1 MNAHTFSGFIL
12 AVMFFMAVFA
22 FARVQLTPENPHKA
36 IDDYMK
42 SFERLIEQ
50 VETLDPTLEQ
60 NFSNLAQNS
69 KEFAITAERL
79 QKNEVWTKN
88 DSAMLTI
95 LNARYDIA
103 VQRLVSG
110 NLASGKAV
118 SFTRLQ

>member
-79 QKNEVWTKN
+79 QKNE
-88 DSAMLTI
+88 I
-95 LNARYDIA
+95 GR
-103 VQRLVSG
+103 
-110 NLASGKAV
+110 ASCRERV
-118 SFTRLQ
+118 